1 MANAYT
7 NTNTNMTTSTG
18 LTPGMQTY
26 YNRELLR
33 TFEPNLV
40 HLQFGENYRM
50 PMNSGITMNMRKM
63 IPVAAKTTALE
74 EGNPGDGKM
83 LAEVAVTTTIQQFG
97 DYARCSDWLD
107 MVHLDENIT
116 RRVQR
121 FGDAGARS
129 VDALVRD
136 ELATCTNVIYA
147 GGKTARAQLTA
158 ADKLTSRELRKAVR
172 TLKKNLAEKFNG
184 YYVAI
189 VGPDTVYD
197 LQEDDAWVKVS
208 EYQDKENIYTG
219 EVGRLFGIRFVE
231 STEAKIF
238 EGAGASS
245 ADVASR
251 MPPTCIS
258 ARSSAATRTAAMASR
273 RRRAVAASSEP
284 SATQLSITSV
294 ITASSPKMPPFSA
307 ASAISGTAIR
317 ARVGWPPRFVHC
329 QEGHPRRGARGPDST
344 RRPRR
349 PARRLSP

>member
-158 ADKLTSRELRKAVR
+158 ADKLTSKELRKAVR

-238 EGAGASS
+238 EGAGASG
-245 ADVASR
+245 ADVASVIVLGR
-251 MPPTCIS
+251 YAYGLTSLKGTKPRVIVKPAGS
-258 ARSSAATRTAAMASR
+258 A
-273 RRRAVAASSEP
+273 
-284 SATQLSITSV
+284 
-294 ITASSPKMPPFSA
+294 
-307 ASAISGTAIR
+307 GTADPIDQIST
-317 ARVGWPPRFVHC
+317 VGWKLDGFAAKLLQPEFAVRIECGFT
-329 QEGHPRRGARGPDST
+329 A
-344 RRPRR
+344 
-349 PARRLSP
+349 

>member
-33 TFEPNLV
+33 TFEPHLV

-74 EGNPGDGKM
+74 EGNPGEGKM

-97 DYARCSDWLD
+97 DFALCSDWLD

-129 VDALVRD
+129 VDAMVRE

-158 ADKLTSRELRKAVR
+158 ADKLTSKELRKAVR

-238 EGAGASS
+238 EGAGASG
-245 ADVASR
+245 ADVASVIVLGR
-251 MPPTCIS
+251 YAYGLTSLKGNKPRVVVKTAGS
-258 ARSSAATRTAAMASR
+258 A
-273 RRRAVAASSEP
+273 
-284 SATQLSITSV
+284 
-294 ITASSPKMPPFSA
+294 
-307 ASAISGTAIR
+307 GTADPLDQISSI
-317 ARVGWPPRFVHC
+317 GWKLDGFAAKLLQPEFAVRIECGFT
-329 QEGHPRRGARGPDST
+329 A
-344 RRPRR
+344 
-349 PARRLSP
+349 

>member
-33 TFEPNLV
+33 TFEPHLV

-158 ADKLTSRELRKAVR
+158 ADKLTSKELRKAVR

-238 EGAGASS
+238 EGAGASN
-245 ADVASR
+245 ADVASVIVLGR
-251 MPPTCIS
+251 YAYGLTSLKGNKPRVVVKTAGS
-258 ARSSAATRTAAMASR
+258 A
-273 RRRAVAASSEP
+273 
-284 SATQLSITSV
+284 
-294 ITASSPKMPPFSA
+294 
-307 ASAISGTAIR
+307 GTADPLDQIST
-317 ARVGWPPRFVHC
+317 VGWKLDGFAAKLLQPEFAVRIECGFT
-329 QEGHPRRGARGPDST
+329 A
-344 RRPRR
+344 
-349 PARRLSP
+349 

>member
-1 MANAYT
+1 MANTYT

-33 TFEPNLV
+33 TFEPHLV

-184 YYVAI
+184 YYIAI

-245 ADVASR
+245 ADVASVIVLGR
-251 MPPTCIS
+251 YAYGLTSLKGNKPRVVVKTAGS
-258 ARSSAATRTAAMASR
+258 A
-273 RRRAVAASSEP
+273 
-284 SATQLSITSV
+284 
-294 ITASSPKMPPFSA
+294 
-307 ASAISGTAIR
+307 GTADPLDQIST
-317 ARVGWPPRFVHC
+317 VGWKLDGFAAKLLQPEFAVRIECGFT
-329 QEGHPRRGARGPDST
+329 A
-344 RRPRR
+344 
-349 PARRLSP
+349 